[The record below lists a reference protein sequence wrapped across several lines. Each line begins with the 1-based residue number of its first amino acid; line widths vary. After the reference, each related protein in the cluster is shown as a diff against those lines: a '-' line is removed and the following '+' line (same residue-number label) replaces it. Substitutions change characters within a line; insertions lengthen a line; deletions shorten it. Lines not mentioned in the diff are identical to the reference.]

1 MHHHLVM
8 HVDSNLKLLGRE
20 DKVQELPDADEQD
33 EHDGE
38 EDGGGLEGLDQP
50 QRDEA
55 EQLQPGEEM
64 HLGWRCDN
72 SHNTTDWQIYYP

>member
-1 MHHHLVM
+1 MHHQLVM
-8 HVDSNLKLLGRE
+8 HVDSNLKLLGCE

-38 EDGGGLEGLDQP
+38 EDGGGLERLDQP

-55 EQLQPGEEM
+55 EQLQPSEEM
-64 HLGWRCDN
+64 HLGWGGDN

>member
-1 MHHHLVM
+1 MYHHLVM
-8 HVDSNLKLLGRE
+8 YVDSNLQLLGCE

-38 EDGGGLEGLDQP
+38 EDGGGLERLDQP

-55 EQLQPGEEM
+55 EKLQPSKEM
-64 HLGWRCDN
+64 YLGWACDN
-72 SHNTTDWQIYYP
+72 SSNTTDWQIYYP